1 MRKGKKFISAALGF
15 ALVFQ
20 SFAGIGPVAV
30 AATGDV
36 DINSTFTDANFRS
49 YVSSN
54 FDTNKDGTL
63 SEKEIDAVTSLNVS
77 ISTYSKKISSL
88 AGVDV
93 FTSLEYLDCSGQ
105 AIGSL
110 DVADLENLKSINAS
124 SDQLTTFTLPK
135 KAEQLAS
142 VNLSYNQITDI
153 TFQTTYA
160 ALKELNVYGNQLT
173 SIDLSKLPAL
183 VRLNVGYN
191 VLSALD
197 LSKNTN
203 LEFLHCQNMTK
214 LHTLDISSNSVDHT
228 KLAYVDCSYM
238 LSGGEG
244 GINEL
249 DITGDTG
256 LKTLIADDNAISV
269 LNMDGATSLQILSV
283 AGNKIK
289 SIDVSKESSLET
301 LNLSNNSIQSVDVSK
316 NAVLK
321 YLNLGAMLLSTID
334 VTKNP
339 LLEKLDLNS
348 NQLMDI
354 DVSKNTALTE
364 LDLSDNRLQKID
376 VKNNTGLTTLK
387 LDNNALVAIDVSS
400 CPGLLEGEFSCTNNS
415 RHISLSEPN
424 YIFNMANLV
433 ADGYQSEYS
442 GVDRKDDTI
451 GYACIRTT
459 DQNGNNLIKNATLQG
474 YTLYTDV
481 TNEKTQNV
489 EYSYYIGLGKQ
500 TAKFK
505 LIVDN
510 PLSLIVWYTSN
521 GSIVNSGNAELS
533 LRVGDTTTLVAK
545 DKKENEYSKDII
557 SWSSSDPK
565 VFKVDNDGTLTCVG
579 AGTATLYVNINNKA
593 RAYMTISCHKPVTKV
608 VLKDKQNVEYNDGD
622 TIDLVAG
629 SWVGDDLK
637 TKTLTATCYTDEGVA
652 DKEYSGVTYKVTTT
666 ADKDSASNYKVATC
680 TNAGVLTAKGAGTV
694 YLHCISKDSGVDTV
708 LKVNVSQMGEGVT
721 LSEQKTTMFTGVSKT
736 FTATVTPDTATN
748 KELVWSSSDETVAQV
763 DQNGKVTAISEGTAT
778 IFCKLKANQG
788 IYARA
793 EITVYTSANGVTLN
807 HTEYTLIKGA
817 TAEKRRVTL
826 VAKIQAEDTSLFKP
840 KYSSSN
846 PEIATVGTTTGI
858 VSAVAPGE
866 AIITCTIADGIS
878 TECKITVIQRVTGIQ
893 IVREGTVMNSGEKM
907 KVTANVM
914 PADASNPDVEWSS
927 SDENI
932 AAIAADGTIT
942 ALKQGKVIIYCK
954 ALDGSGKQS
963 QFNLTINELAK
974 DITVDQTNVVAYID
988 KDTVVK
994 TKVTPDTAT
1003 KKTLSWSSDDT
1014 SIATVSGGT
1023 MTVDG
1028 ISYTIGRI
1036 RGVAPGTTTIRCTT
1050 QDGSNIEKEIK
1061 VTVVQQITN
1070 ITLDKT
1076 AVEIN
1081 AGEKASIAASVLP
1094 ANAGNKKVVWSSSD
1108 EKIAKVDQKGMITA
1122 VGRGTA
1128 VITCSAADGMGA
1140 KTTCRVTVKQR
1151 VTSIKLDATTMK
1163 LFVGNKQSLTQTV
1176 LPENAN
1182 MATVEWSSS
1191 NAKVAQVTSY
1201 GQVTAMAAGKA
1212 VITCKAKDGSGVFA
1226 TCSVTVVNPVQSIKL
1241 NQTQRTILKGKKYT
1255 LKAKVGPKNATSKAV
1270 TWKSSDKK
1278 IATVS
1283 SKGVVTA
1290 KKAGR
1295 VTITC
1300 TAKDG
1305 SNVYATCSV
1314 TVANPVKTI
1323 KLNKKKVTIKKKG
1336 TYLLKATVGP
1346 KSAGNKTVKWTSSN
1360 KKVATVSASGL
1371 VTAKKKGKVTITV
1384 KAKDGSKKT
1393 AKCIV
1398 TVK

>member
-1 MRKGKKFISAALGF
+1 
-15 ALVFQ
+15 
-20 SFAGIGPVAV
+20 
-30 AATGDV
+30 
-36 DINSTFTDANFRS
+36 
-49 YVSSN
+49 
-54 FDTNKDGTL
+54 
-63 SEKEIDAVTSLNVS
+63 
-77 ISTYSKKISSL
+77 
-88 AGVDV
+88 
-93 FTSLEYLDCSGQ
+93 
-105 AIGSL
+105 
-110 DVADLENLKSINAS
+110 
-124 SDQLTTFTLPK
+124 
-135 KAEQLAS
+135 
-142 VNLSYNQITDI
+142 
-153 TFQTTYA
+153 
-160 ALKELNVYGNQLT
+160 
-173 SIDLSKLPAL
+173 
-183 VRLNVGYN
+183 
-191 VLSALD
+191 
-197 LSKNTN
+197 
-203 LEFLHCQNMTK
+203 
-214 LHTLDISSNSVDHT
+214 
-228 KLAYVDCSYM
+228 
-238 LSGGEG
+238 
-244 GINEL
+244 
-249 DITGDTG
+249 
-256 LKTLIADDNAISV
+256 
-269 LNMDGATSLQILSV
+269 MDGATSLLTLSV

-321 YLNLGAMLLSTID
+321 YLNLGAMQLSTID

-348 NQLMDI
+348 IQLMEI
-354 DVSKNTALTE
+354 NVSKNTALTE
-364 LDLSDNRLQKID
+364 LDLSNNRLQRID

-424 YIFNMANLV
+424 YIFNMADLV

-459 DQNGNNLIKNATLQG
+459 DQNGDNLIKNATLQG

-817 TAEKRRVTL
+817 TAEERRVTL

-878 TECKITVIQRVTGIQ
+878 TECKITVIQRVTGI
-893 IVREGTVMNSGEKM
+893 R
-907 KVTANVM
+907 
-914 PADASNPDVEWSS
+914 
-927 SDENI
+927 
-932 AAIAADGTIT
+932 
-942 ALKQGKVIIYCK
+942 L
-954 ALDGSGKQS
+954 
-963 QFNLTINELAK
+963 
-974 DITVDQTNVVAYID
+974 
-988 KDTVVK
+988 
-994 TKVTPDTAT
+994 
-1003 KKTLSWSSDDT
+1003 
-1014 SIATVSGGT
+1014 
-1023 MTVDG
+1023 
-1028 ISYTIGRI
+1028 
-1036 RGVAPGTTTIRCTT
+1036 
-1050 QDGSNIEKEIK
+1050 
-1061 VTVVQQITN
+1061 
-1070 ITLDKT
+1070 
-1076 AVEIN
+1076 
-1081 AGEKASIAASVLP
+1081 
-1094 ANAGNKKVVWSSSD
+1094 
-1108 EKIAKVDQKGMITA
+1108 
-1122 VGRGTA
+1122 
-1128 VITCSAADGMGA
+1128 
-1140 KTTCRVTVKQR
+1140 
-1151 VTSIKLDATTMK
+1151 
-1163 LFVGNKQSLTQTV
+1163 
-1176 LPENAN
+1176 
-1182 MATVEWSSS
+1182 
-1191 NAKVAQVTSY
+1191 
-1201 GQVTAMAAGKA
+1201 
-1212 VITCKAKDGSGVFA
+1212 
-1226 TCSVTVVNPVQSIKL
+1226 
-1241 NQTQRTILKGKKYT
+1241 
-1255 LKAKVGPKNATSKAV
+1255 
-1270 TWKSSDKK
+1270 
-1278 IATVS
+1278 
-1283 SKGVVTA
+1283 
-1290 KKAGR
+1290 
-1295 VTITC
+1295 
-1300 TAKDG
+1300 
-1305 SNVYATCSV
+1305 
-1314 TVANPVKTI
+1314 
-1323 KLNKKKVTIKKKG
+1323 
-1336 TYLLKATVGP
+1336 
-1346 KSAGNKTVKWTSSN
+1346 
-1360 KKVATVSASGL
+1360 
-1371 VTAKKKGKVTITV
+1371 
-1384 KAKDGSKKT
+1384 
-1393 AKCIV
+1393 
-1398 TVK
+1398 

>member
-533 LRVGDTTTLVAK
+533 LRV
-545 DKKENEYSKDII
+545 
-557 SWSSSDPK
+557 
-565 VFKVDNDGTLTCVG
+565 
-579 AGTATLYVNINNKA
+579 
-593 RAYMTISCHKPVTKV
+593 
-608 VLKDKQNVEYNDGD
+608 
-622 TIDLVAG
+622 
-629 SWVGDDLK
+629 
-637 TKTLTATCYTDEGVA
+637 
-652 DKEYSGVTYKVTTT
+652 
-666 ADKDSASNYKVATC
+666 
-680 TNAGVLTAKGAGTV
+680 
-694 YLHCISKDSGVDTV
+694 
-708 LKVNVSQMGEGVT
+708 
-721 LSEQKTTMFTGVSKT
+721 
-736 FTATVTPDTATN
+736 
-748 KELVWSSSDETVAQV
+748 
-763 DQNGKVTAISEGTAT
+763 
-778 IFCKLKANQG
+778 
-788 IYARA
+788 
-793 EITVYTSANGVTLN
+793 
-807 HTEYTLIKGA
+807 
-817 TAEKRRVTL
+817 
-826 VAKIQAEDTSLFKP
+826 
-840 KYSSSN
+840 
-846 PEIATVGTTTGI
+846 
-858 VSAVAPGE
+858 
-866 AIITCTIADGIS
+866 
-878 TECKITVIQRVTGIQ
+878 VIPQH
-893 IVREGTVMNSGEKM
+893 
-907 KVTANVM
+907 
-914 PADASNPDVEWSS
+914 
-927 SDENI
+927 
-932 AAIAADGTIT
+932 
-942 ALKQGKVIIYCK
+942 
-954 ALDGSGKQS
+954 
-963 QFNLTINELAK
+963 
-974 DITVDQTNVVAYID
+974 
-988 KDTVVK
+988 
-994 TKVTPDTAT
+994 
-1003 KKTLSWSSDDT
+1003 
-1014 SIATVSGGT
+1014 
-1023 MTVDG
+1023 
-1028 ISYTIGRI
+1028 
-1036 RGVAPGTTTIRCTT
+1036 
-1050 QDGSNIEKEIK
+1050 
-1061 VTVVQQITN
+1061 
-1070 ITLDKT
+1070 
-1076 AVEIN
+1076 
-1081 AGEKASIAASVLP
+1081 
-1094 ANAGNKKVVWSSSD
+1094 
-1108 EKIAKVDQKGMITA
+1108 
-1122 VGRGTA
+1122 
-1128 VITCSAADGMGA
+1128 
-1140 KTTCRVTVKQR
+1140 
-1151 VTSIKLDATTMK
+1151 
-1163 LFVGNKQSLTQTV
+1163 
-1176 LPENAN
+1176 
-1182 MATVEWSSS
+1182 
-1191 NAKVAQVTSY
+1191 
-1201 GQVTAMAAGKA
+1201 
-1212 VITCKAKDGSGVFA
+1212 
-1226 TCSVTVVNPVQSIKL
+1226 
-1241 NQTQRTILKGKKYT
+1241 
-1255 LKAKVGPKNATSKAV
+1255 
-1270 TWKSSDKK
+1270 
-1278 IATVS
+1278 
-1283 SKGVVTA
+1283 
-1290 KKAGR
+1290 
-1295 VTITC
+1295 
-1300 TAKDG
+1300 
-1305 SNVYATCSV
+1305 
-1314 TVANPVKTI
+1314 
-1323 KLNKKKVTIKKKG
+1323 
-1336 TYLLKATVGP
+1336 
-1346 KSAGNKTVKWTSSN
+1346 
-1360 KKVATVSASGL
+1360 
-1371 VTAKKKGKVTITV
+1371 
-1384 KAKDGSKKT
+1384 
-1393 AKCIV
+1393 
-1398 TVK
+1398 

>member
-1 MRKGKKFISAALGF
+1 M
-15 ALVFQ
+15 
-20 SFAGIGPVAV
+20 
-30 AATGDV
+30 
-36 DINSTFTDANFRS
+36 
-49 YVSSN
+49 
-54 FDTNKDGTL
+54 
-63 SEKEIDAVTSLNVS
+63 
-77 ISTYSKKISSL
+77 
-88 AGVDV
+88 
-93 FTSLEYLDCSGQ
+93 
-105 AIGSL
+105 
-110 DVADLENLKSINAS
+110 
-124 SDQLTTFTLPK
+124 TTFTLPK

-424 YIFNMANLV
+424 YIFNMADLV

-817 TAEKRRVTL
+817 TAEERRVTL

-1076 AVEIN
+1076 TVEIN

-1212 VITCKAKDGSGVFA
+1212 VITC
-1226 TCSVTVVNPVQSIKL
+1226 
-1241 NQTQRTILKGKKYT
+1241 
-1255 LKAKVGPKNATSKAV
+1255 
-1270 TWKSSDKK
+1270 
-1278 IATVS
+1278 
-1283 SKGVVTA
+1283 
-1290 KKAGR
+1290 
-1295 VTITC
+1295 

-1336 TYLLKATVGP
+1336 SYLLKATVGP
-1346 KSAGNKTVKWTSSN
+1346 KSATNKAVTWKSSN
-1360 KKVATVSASGL
+1360 NKVATVSASGL

-1384 KAKDGSKKT
+1384 KAKDGSKKS
-1393 AKCIV
+1393 AKCTI

>member
-191 VLSALD
+191 ALSVLD

-203 LEFLHCQNMTK
+203 LEFLHCQSMTK
-214 LHTLDISSNSVDHT
+214 LQTLDISSNSADHT
-228 KLAYVDCSYM
+228 KLAYVDCSHM
-238 LSGGEG
+238 LSGGQG
-244 GINEL
+244 AIKEL
-249 DITGDTG
+249 DVTGDTG
-256 LKTLIADDNAISV
+256 LKTLIADDNSIDV
-269 LNMDGATSLQILSV
+269 LNMDGATSLLTLSV

-321 YLNLGAMLLSTID
+321 YLNLGAMQLSTID

-348 NQLMDI
+348 NQLMEI
-354 DVSKNTALTE
+354 NVSKNTALTE
-364 LDLSDNRLQKID
+364 LDLSNNRLQRID

-424 YIFNMANLV
+424 YIFNMADLV

-481 TNEKTQNV
+481 TNEETQNV

-817 TAEKRRVTL
+817 TAEERRVTL
-826 VAKIQAEDTSLFKP
+826 VAEIQAEDTSLFKQP
-840 KYSSSN
+840 
-846 PEIATVGTTTGI
+846 
-858 VSAVAPGE
+858 
-866 AIITCTIADGIS
+866 
-878 TECKITVIQRVTGIQ
+878 RV
-893 IVREGTVMNSGEKM
+893 
-907 KVTANVM
+907 
-914 PADASNPDVEWSS
+914 
-927 SDENI
+927 
-932 AAIAADGTIT
+932 
-942 ALKQGKVIIYCK
+942 L
-954 ALDGSGKQS
+954 
-963 QFNLTINELAK
+963 
-974 DITVDQTNVVAYID
+974 
-988 KDTVVK
+988 
-994 TKVTPDTAT
+994 
-1003 KKTLSWSSDDT
+1003 
-1014 SIATVSGGT
+1014 
-1023 MTVDG
+1023 
-1028 ISYTIGRI
+1028 
-1036 RGVAPGTTTIRCTT
+1036 
-1050 QDGSNIEKEIK
+1050 
-1061 VTVVQQITN
+1061 
-1070 ITLDKT
+1070 
-1076 AVEIN
+1076 
-1081 AGEKASIAASVLP
+1081 
-1094 ANAGNKKVVWSSSD
+1094 
-1108 EKIAKVDQKGMITA
+1108 
-1122 VGRGTA
+1122 
-1128 VITCSAADGMGA
+1128 
-1140 KTTCRVTVKQR
+1140 
-1151 VTSIKLDATTMK
+1151 
-1163 LFVGNKQSLTQTV
+1163 
-1176 LPENAN
+1176 
-1182 MATVEWSSS
+1182 
-1191 NAKVAQVTSY
+1191 
-1201 GQVTAMAAGKA
+1201 
-1212 VITCKAKDGSGVFA
+1212 
-1226 TCSVTVVNPVQSIKL
+1226 
-1241 NQTQRTILKGKKYT
+1241 
-1255 LKAKVGPKNATSKAV
+1255 
-1270 TWKSSDKK
+1270 
-1278 IATVS
+1278 
-1283 SKGVVTA
+1283 
-1290 KKAGR
+1290 
-1295 VTITC
+1295 
-1300 TAKDG
+1300 
-1305 SNVYATCSV
+1305 
-1314 TVANPVKTI
+1314 
-1323 KLNKKKVTIKKKG
+1323 
-1336 TYLLKATVGP
+1336 
-1346 KSAGNKTVKWTSSN
+1346 
-1360 KKVATVSASGL
+1360 
-1371 VTAKKKGKVTITV
+1371 
-1384 KAKDGSKKT
+1384 
-1393 AKCIV
+1393 
-1398 TVK
+1398 

>member
-142 VNLSYNQITDI
+142 VNLSHNQITDI

-203 LEFLHCQNMTK
+203 LEFLHCQSMTK

-364 LDLSDNRLQKID
+364 LDLSNNRLQRID

-424 YIFNMANLV
+424 YIFNMADLV

-451 GYACIRTT
+451 G
-459 DQNGNNLIKNATLQG
+459 
-474 YTLYTDV
+474 
-481 TNEKTQNV
+481 
-489 EYSYYIGLGKQ
+489 
-500 TAKFK
+500 
-505 LIVDN
+505 
-510 PLSLIVWYTSN
+510 
-521 GSIVNSGNAELS
+521 
-533 LRVGDTTTLVAK
+533 
-545 DKKENEYSKDII
+545 
-557 SWSSSDPK
+557 
-565 VFKVDNDGTLTCVG
+565 
-579 AGTATLYVNINNKA
+579 
-593 RAYMTISCHKPVTKV
+593 
-608 VLKDKQNVEYNDGD
+608 
-622 TIDLVAG
+622 
-629 SWVGDDLK
+629 
-637 TKTLTATCYTDEGVA
+637 
-652 DKEYSGVTYKVTTT
+652 
-666 ADKDSASNYKVATC
+666 
-680 TNAGVLTAKGAGTV
+680 
-694 YLHCISKDSGVDTV
+694 
-708 LKVNVSQMGEGVT
+708 
-721 LSEQKTTMFTGVSKT
+721 SE
-736 FTATVTPDTATN
+736 
-748 KELVWSSSDETVAQV
+748 W
-763 DQNGKVTAISEGTAT
+763 
-778 IFCKLKANQG
+778 
-788 IYARA
+788 
-793 EITVYTSANGVTLN
+793 
-807 HTEYTLIKGA
+807 
-817 TAEKRRVTL
+817 
-826 VAKIQAEDTSLFKP
+826 
-840 KYSSSN
+840 
-846 PEIATVGTTTGI
+846 
-858 VSAVAPGE
+858 
-866 AIITCTIADGIS
+866 
-878 TECKITVIQRVTGIQ
+878 
-893 IVREGTVMNSGEKM
+893 
-907 KVTANVM
+907 
-914 PADASNPDVEWSS
+914 
-927 SDENI
+927 
-932 AAIAADGTIT
+932 
-942 ALKQGKVIIYCK
+942 
-954 ALDGSGKQS
+954 
-963 QFNLTINELAK
+963 
-974 DITVDQTNVVAYID
+974 
-988 KDTVVK
+988 
-994 TKVTPDTAT
+994 
-1003 KKTLSWSSDDT
+1003 
-1014 SIATVSGGT
+1014 
-1023 MTVDG
+1023 
-1028 ISYTIGRI
+1028 
-1036 RGVAPGTTTIRCTT
+1036 
-1050 QDGSNIEKEIK
+1050 
-1061 VTVVQQITN
+1061 
-1070 ITLDKT
+1070 
-1076 AVEIN
+1076 
-1081 AGEKASIAASVLP
+1081 
-1094 ANAGNKKVVWSSSD
+1094 
-1108 EKIAKVDQKGMITA
+1108 
-1122 VGRGTA
+1122 
-1128 VITCSAADGMGA
+1128 
-1140 KTTCRVTVKQR
+1140 
-1151 VTSIKLDATTMK
+1151 
-1163 LFVGNKQSLTQTV
+1163 
-1176 LPENAN
+1176 
-1182 MATVEWSSS
+1182 
-1191 NAKVAQVTSY
+1191 
-1201 GQVTAMAAGKA
+1201 
-1212 VITCKAKDGSGVFA
+1212 
-1226 TCSVTVVNPVQSIKL
+1226 
-1241 NQTQRTILKGKKYT
+1241 
-1255 LKAKVGPKNATSKAV
+1255 
-1270 TWKSSDKK
+1270 
-1278 IATVS
+1278 
-1283 SKGVVTA
+1283 
-1290 KKAGR
+1290 
-1295 VTITC
+1295 
-1300 TAKDG
+1300 
-1305 SNVYATCSV
+1305 
-1314 TVANPVKTI
+1314 
-1323 KLNKKKVTIKKKG
+1323 
-1336 TYLLKATVGP
+1336 
-1346 KSAGNKTVKWTSSN
+1346 
-1360 KKVATVSASGL
+1360 
-1371 VTAKKKGKVTITV
+1371 
-1384 KAKDGSKKT
+1384 
-1393 AKCIV
+1393 
-1398 TVK
+1398 

>member
-817 TAEKRRVTL
+817 TAEERRVTL

-1076 AVEIN
+1076 TVEIN

-1226 TCSVTVVNPVQSIKL
+1226 TCS
-1241 NQTQRTILKGKKYT
+1241 
-1255 LKAKVGPKNATSKAV
+1255 AKVGPKNATSKAV

-1336 TYLLKATVGP
+1336 SYLLKATVGP
-1346 KSAGNKTVKWTSSN
+1346 KSATNKAVTWKSSN
-1360 KKVATVSASGL
+1360 NKVATVSASGL

-1384 KAKDGSKKT
+1384 KAKDGSKKS
-1393 AKCIV
+1393 AKCTI

>member
-191 VLSALD
+191 ALSVLD

-203 LEFLHCQNMTK
+203 LEFLHCQSMTK
-214 LHTLDISSNSVDHT
+214 LQTLDISSNSADHT
-228 KLAYVDCSYM
+228 KLAYVDCSHM
-238 LSGGEG
+238 LSGGQG
-244 GINEL
+244 AIKEL
-249 DITGDTG
+249 DVTGDTG
-256 LKTLIADDNAISV
+256 LKTLIADDNSIDV
-269 LNMDGATSLQILSV
+269 LNMDGATSLLTLSV

-321 YLNLGAMLLSTID
+321 YLNLGAMLLSKID

-348 NQLMDI
+348 NQLMEV

-364 LDLSDNRLQKID
+364 LDLSNNRLQRIN

-387 LDNNALVAIDVSS
+387 LDNNSLVAIDVSS

-424 YIFNMANLV
+424 YIFNMADLV

-557 SWSSSDPK
+557 SWSSSDQK

-637 TKTLTATCYTDEGVA
+637 TKTLTATCYTDEGIA

-817 TAEKRRVTL
+817 TAEERRVTL

-1003 KKTLSWSSDDT
+1003 KKTLS
-1014 SIATVSGGT
+1014 
-1023 MTVDG
+1023 
-1028 ISYTIGRI
+1028 
-1036 RGVAPGTTTIRCTT
+1036 
-1050 QDGSNIEKEIK
+1050 
-1061 VTVVQQITN
+1061 
-1070 ITLDKT
+1070 
-1076 AVEIN
+1076 
-1081 AGEKASIAASVLP
+1081 
-1094 ANAGNKKVVWSSSD
+1094 WSSSD

>member
-191 VLSALD
+191 ALSVLD

-203 LEFLHCQNMTK
+203 LEFLHCQSMTK
-214 LHTLDISSNSVDHT
+214 LQTLDISSNSADHT
-228 KLAYVDCSYM
+228 KLAYVDCSHM
-238 LSGGEG
+238 LSGGQG
-244 GINEL
+244 AIKEL
-249 DITGDTG
+249 DVTGDTG
-256 LKTLIADDNAISV
+256 LKTLIADDNSIDV
-269 LNMDGATSLQILSV
+269 LNMDGATSLLTLSV

-321 YLNLGAMLLSTID
+321 YLNLGAMQLSTID

-348 NQLMDI
+348 NQLMEI
-354 DVSKNTALTE
+354 NVSKNTALTE
-364 LDLSDNRLQKID
+364 LDLSNNRLQRID

-424 YIFNMANLV
+424 YIFNMADLV

-557 SWSSSDPK
+557 SWSSSDQK

-748 KELVWSSSDETVAQV
+748 KELVWSSSDETVA
-763 DQNGKVTAISEGTAT
+763 
-778 IFCKLKANQG
+778 
-788 IYARA
+788 
-793 EITVYTSANGVTLN
+793 
-807 HTEYTLIKGA
+807 
-817 TAEKRRVTL
+817 
-826 VAKIQAEDTSLFKP
+826 
-840 KYSSSN
+840 
-846 PEIATVGTTTGI
+846 
-858 VSAVAPGE
+858 
-866 AIITCTIADGIS
+866 
-878 TECKITVIQRVTGIQ
+878 
-893 IVREGTVMNSGEKM
+893 
-907 KVTANVM
+907 
-914 PADASNPDVEWSS
+914 
-927 SDENI
+927 
-932 AAIAADGTIT
+932 
-942 ALKQGKVIIYCK
+942 
-954 ALDGSGKQS
+954 
-963 QFNLTINELAK
+963 
-974 DITVDQTNVVAYID
+974 
-988 KDTVVK
+988 
-994 TKVTPDTAT
+994 
-1003 KKTLSWSSDDT
+1003 
-1014 SIATVSGGT
+1014 
-1023 MTVDG
+1023 
-1028 ISYTIGRI
+1028 
-1036 RGVAPGTTTIRCTT
+1036 
-1050 QDGSNIEKEIK
+1050 
-1061 VTVVQQITN
+1061 
-1070 ITLDKT
+1070 
-1076 AVEIN
+1076 
-1081 AGEKASIAASVLP
+1081 
-1094 ANAGNKKVVWSSSD
+1094 
-1108 EKIAKVDQKGMITA
+1108 
-1122 VGRGTA
+1122 
-1128 VITCSAADGMGA
+1128 
-1140 KTTCRVTVKQR
+1140 
-1151 VTSIKLDATTMK
+1151 
-1163 LFVGNKQSLTQTV
+1163 
-1176 LPENAN
+1176 
-1182 MATVEWSSS
+1182 
-1191 NAKVAQVTSY
+1191 
-1201 GQVTAMAAGKA
+1201 
-1212 VITCKAKDGSGVFA
+1212 
-1226 TCSVTVVNPVQSIKL
+1226 
-1241 NQTQRTILKGKKYT
+1241 
-1255 LKAKVGPKNATSKAV
+1255 
-1270 TWKSSDKK
+1270 
-1278 IATVS
+1278 
-1283 SKGVVTA
+1283 
-1290 KKAGR
+1290 
-1295 VTITC
+1295 
-1300 TAKDG
+1300 
-1305 SNVYATCSV
+1305 
-1314 TVANPVKTI
+1314 
-1323 KLNKKKVTIKKKG
+1323 
-1336 TYLLKATVGP
+1336 
-1346 KSAGNKTVKWTSSN
+1346 
-1360 KKVATVSASGL
+1360 
-1371 VTAKKKGKVTITV
+1371 
-1384 KAKDGSKKT
+1384 
-1393 AKCIV
+1393 
-1398 TVK
+1398 

>member
-1 MRKGKKFISAALGF
+1 
-15 ALVFQ
+15 
-20 SFAGIGPVAV
+20 
-30 AATGDV
+30 
-36 DINSTFTDANFRS
+36 
-49 YVSSN
+49 
-54 FDTNKDGTL
+54 
-63 SEKEIDAVTSLNVS
+63 
-77 ISTYSKKISSL
+77 
-88 AGVDV
+88 
-93 FTSLEYLDCSGQ
+93 
-105 AIGSL
+105 
-110 DVADLENLKSINAS
+110 
-124 SDQLTTFTLPK
+124 
-135 KAEQLAS
+135 
-142 VNLSYNQITDI
+142 
-153 TFQTTYA
+153 
-160 ALKELNVYGNQLT
+160 
-173 SIDLSKLPAL
+173 
-183 VRLNVGYN
+183 
-191 VLSALD
+191 
-197 LSKNTN
+197 
-203 LEFLHCQNMTK
+203 
-214 LHTLDISSNSVDHT
+214 
-228 KLAYVDCSYM
+228 M
-238 LSGGEG
+238 LSGGQG
-244 GINEL
+244 AIKEL
-249 DITGDTG
+249 DVTGDTG
-256 LKTLIADDNAISV
+256 LKTLIADDNSIDV
-269 LNMDGATSLQILSV
+269 LNMDGATSLLTLSV

-321 YLNLGAMLLSTID
+321 YLNLGAMQLSTID

-348 NQLMDI
+348 NQLMEI
-354 DVSKNTALTE
+354 NVSKNTALTE
-364 LDLSDNRLQKID
+364 LDLSNNRLQRID

-424 YIFNMANLV
+424 YIFNMADLV

-557 SWSSSDPK
+557 SWSSSDQK

-817 TAEKRRVTL
+817 TAEERRVTL

-846 PEIATVGTTTGI
+846 PEVGTTTGI

-994 TKVTPDTAT
+994 AKVTPDTAT

-1028 ISYTIGRI
+1028 ISYR
-1036 RGVAPGTTTIRCTT
+1036 
-1050 QDGSNIEKEIK
+1050 SEES
-1061 VTVVQQITN
+1061 VVLHREQQ
-1070 ITLDKT
+1070 
-1076 AVEIN
+1076 
-1081 AGEKASIAASVLP
+1081 
-1094 ANAGNKKVVWSSSD
+1094 
-1108 EKIAKVDQKGMITA
+1108 
-1122 VGRGTA
+1122 R
-1128 VITCSAADGMGA
+1128 
-1140 KTTCRVTVKQR
+1140 
-1151 VTSIKLDATTMK
+1151 
-1163 LFVGNKQSLTQTV
+1163 
-1176 LPENAN
+1176 
-1182 MATVEWSSS
+1182 
-1191 NAKVAQVTSY
+1191 
-1201 GQVTAMAAGKA
+1201 
-1212 VITCKAKDGSGVFA
+1212 
-1226 TCSVTVVNPVQSIKL
+1226 
-1241 NQTQRTILKGKKYT
+1241 
-1255 LKAKVGPKNATSKAV
+1255 
-1270 TWKSSDKK
+1270 
-1278 IATVS
+1278 
-1283 SKGVVTA
+1283 
-1290 KKAGR
+1290 
-1295 VTITC
+1295 
-1300 TAKDG
+1300 
-1305 SNVYATCSV
+1305 
-1314 TVANPVKTI
+1314 
-1323 KLNKKKVTIKKKG
+1323 
-1336 TYLLKATVGP
+1336 
-1346 KSAGNKTVKWTSSN
+1346 
-1360 KKVATVSASGL
+1360 
-1371 VTAKKKGKVTITV
+1371 
-1384 KAKDGSKKT
+1384 
-1393 AKCIV
+1393 
-1398 TVK
+1398 

>member
-36 DINSTFTDANFRS
+36 DINSTFTDENFRS

-54 FDTNKDGTL
+54 FDTDKDGKL
-63 SEKEIDAVTSLNVS
+63 SEEEIDAVTSLNVS

-93 FTSLEYLDCSGQ
+93 FTSLEYLNCSGQ

-142 VNLSYNQITDI
+142 VDLSYNQITDI

-160 ALKELNVYGNQLT
+160 ALKTLSVYGNQLT

-183 VRLNVGYN
+183 VKLNVGYN
-191 VLSALD
+191 ALSVLD

-203 LEFLHCQNMTK
+203 LEVLYCQSMTK
-214 LHTLDISSNSVDHT
+214 LQKLDVSSNSVDHT
-228 KLAYVDCSYM
+228 KLSYVDCSHM
-238 LSGGEG
+238 LSGGQG
-244 GINEL
+244 AINEL

-256 LKTLIADDNAISV
+256 LKTLIADDNSISV
-269 LNMDGATSLQILSV
+269 LNMDGATSLQTLSV

-321 YLNLGAMLLSTID
+321 YLNLGSMLLSTID

-339 LLEKLDLNS
+339 LLETLDLSS
-348 NQLMDI
+348 NQIMEI
-354 DVSKNTALTE
+354 DVSKNTALTAM
-364 LDLSDNRLQKID
+364 DLSDNRLQSID

-387 LDNNALVAIDVSS
+387 LDNNSLVAIDVSS
-400 CPGLLEGEFSCTNNS
+400 CPGLLDGEFSCTNNS
-415 RHISLSEPN
+415 RHISLSEPD
-424 YIFNMANLV
+424 YYFNMGTLSE
-433 ADGYQSEYS
+433 DGYQPEDTSVE
-442 GVDRKDDTI
+442 RKDDTI

-474 YTLYTDV
+474 FSLYTDV
-481 TNEKTQNV
+481 TSDDTQKV

-500 TAKFK
+500 TAKFT

-510 PLSLIVWYTSN
+510 PLSLIVWYNSN

-565 VFKVDNDGTLTCVG
+565 VFTVDNDGTLTCVG

-593 RAYMTISCHKPVTKV
+593 RAYMTINCHKPVTKV

-622 TIDLVAG
+622 TIDLMAG
-629 SWVGDDLK
+629 NWVGDDLK
-637 TKTLTATCYTDEGVA
+637 TKTFTATCYTDEGVA
-652 DKEYSGVTYKVTTT
+652 DKEYAGVTYKVTTT
-666 ADKDSASNYKVATC
+666 ADKDSASNVKVATC
-680 TNAGVLTAKGAGTV
+680 TNTGVLTAKGAGTV

-721 LSEQKTTMFTGVSKT
+721 LSEQKATMFTGVSKT

-748 KELVWSSSDETVAQV
+748 KELVWSSSDENVAQV

-778 IFCKLKANQG
+778 IFCKLKANQE

-817 TAEKRRVTL
+817 TAEESKVTL
-826 VAKIQAEDTSLFKP
+826 VATIHADDTSLFKP
-840 KYSSSN
+840 QYTSSN
-846 PEIATVGTTTGI
+846 PEVATVGTTTGI

-866 AIITCTIADGIS
+866 TIITCKIADGIS
-878 TECKITVIQRVTGIQ
+878 TECRITVIQRVTGIQ
-893 IVREGTVMNSGEKM
+893 IVREGTVMNAGEKM
-907 KVTANVM
+907 KVTATIL
-914 PADASNPDVEWSS
+914 PANASNPDVEWSS

-942 ALKQGKVIIYCK
+942 ALKQGKVTIYCK

-963 QFNLTINELAK
+963 SFNLTINELAK
-974 DITVDQTNVVAYID
+974 DITIEQEDVIAYIG
-988 KDTVVK
+988 KDTVVT

-1014 SIATVSGGT
+1014 AIATVSGGT
-1023 MTVDG
+1023 KTEDG
-1028 ISYTIGRI
+1028 ILYTIGRI

-1050 QDGSNIEKEIK
+1050 QDGSNIEKQIK

-1076 AVEIN
+1076 KVEIN

-1122 VGRGTA
+1122 VGRGSA
-1128 VITCSAADGMGA
+1128 VITCVAADGMGA
-1140 KTTCRVTVKQR
+1140 KATCSVTVKQR

-1163 LFVGNKQSLTQTV
+1163 LFVGNKQSLTQKV

-1182 MATVEWSSS
+1182 MTTVEWSSS
-1191 NAKVAQVTSY
+1191 NAKVAQVTAY

-1255 LKAKVGPKNATSKAV
+1255 LKATVGPKNATSKAV
-1270 TWKSSDKK
+1270 TWKSSNTKV
-1278 IATVS
+1278 ATVS

-1305 SNVYATCSV
+1305 SNVQATCSV

-1323 KLNKKKVTIKKKG
+1323 KLSKKTVTIKKKG

-1346 KSAGNKTVKWTSSN
+1346 KSATNKAVTWKSSN

-1384 KAKDGSKKT
+1384 KAKDGSGKT
-1393 AKCIV
+1393 AKCTV

>member
-191 VLSALD
+191 ALSVLD

-203 LEFLHCQNMTK
+203 LEFLHCQSMTK
-214 LHTLDISSNSVDHT
+214 LQTLDISSNSADHT
-228 KLAYVDCSYM
+228 KLAYVDCSHM
-238 LSGGEG
+238 LSGGQG
-244 GINEL
+244 AIKEL
-249 DITGDTG
+249 DVTGDTG
-256 LKTLIADDNAISV
+256 LKTLIADDNSIDV
-269 LNMDGATSLQILSV
+269 LNMDGATSLLTLSV

-316 NAVLK
+316 NAFLK
-321 YLNLGAMLLSTID
+321 YLNLGAMQLSTID

-348 NQLMDI
+348 NQLMEI
-354 DVSKNTALTE
+354 NVSKNTALTE
-364 LDLSDNRLQKID
+364 LDLSNNRLQRID

-424 YIFNMANLV
+424 YIFNMADLV

-557 SWSSSDPK
+557 SWSSSDQK

-629 SWVGDDLK
+629 SWVGDDMK
-637 TKTLTATCYTDEGVA
+637 TKALTATCYTDEGVA

-694 YLHCISKDSGVDTV
+694 YLH
-708 LKVNVSQMGEGVT
+708 
-721 LSEQKTTMFTGVSKT
+721 LS
-736 FTATVTPDTATN
+736 
-748 KELVWSSSDETVAQV
+748 LIH
-763 DQNGKVTAISEGTAT
+763 ISEPTRP
-778 IFCKLKANQG
+778 
-788 IYARA
+788 Y
-793 EITVYTSANGVTLN
+793 
-807 HTEYTLIKGA
+807 
-817 TAEKRRVTL
+817 
-826 VAKIQAEDTSLFKP
+826 
-840 KYSSSN
+840 
-846 PEIATVGTTTGI
+846 
-858 VSAVAPGE
+858 
-866 AIITCTIADGIS
+866 
-878 TECKITVIQRVTGIQ
+878 
-893 IVREGTVMNSGEKM
+893 
-907 KVTANVM
+907 
-914 PADASNPDVEWSS
+914 
-927 SDENI
+927 
-932 AAIAADGTIT
+932 
-942 ALKQGKVIIYCK
+942 
-954 ALDGSGKQS
+954 
-963 QFNLTINELAK
+963 
-974 DITVDQTNVVAYID
+974 
-988 KDTVVK
+988 
-994 TKVTPDTAT
+994 
-1003 KKTLSWSSDDT
+1003 
-1014 SIATVSGGT
+1014 
-1023 MTVDG
+1023 
-1028 ISYTIGRI
+1028 
-1036 RGVAPGTTTIRCTT
+1036 
-1050 QDGSNIEKEIK
+1050 
-1061 VTVVQQITN
+1061 
-1070 ITLDKT
+1070 
-1076 AVEIN
+1076 
-1081 AGEKASIAASVLP
+1081 
-1094 ANAGNKKVVWSSSD
+1094 
-1108 EKIAKVDQKGMITA
+1108 
-1122 VGRGTA
+1122 
-1128 VITCSAADGMGA
+1128 
-1140 KTTCRVTVKQR
+1140 
-1151 VTSIKLDATTMK
+1151 
-1163 LFVGNKQSLTQTV
+1163 
-1176 LPENAN
+1176 
-1182 MATVEWSSS
+1182 
-1191 NAKVAQVTSY
+1191 
-1201 GQVTAMAAGKA
+1201 
-1212 VITCKAKDGSGVFA
+1212 
-1226 TCSVTVVNPVQSIKL
+1226 
-1241 NQTQRTILKGKKYT
+1241 
-1255 LKAKVGPKNATSKAV
+1255 
-1270 TWKSSDKK
+1270 
-1278 IATVS
+1278 
-1283 SKGVVTA
+1283 
-1290 KKAGR
+1290 
-1295 VTITC
+1295 
-1300 TAKDG
+1300 
-1305 SNVYATCSV
+1305 
-1314 TVANPVKTI
+1314 
-1323 KLNKKKVTIKKKG
+1323 
-1336 TYLLKATVGP
+1336 
-1346 KSAGNKTVKWTSSN
+1346 
-1360 KKVATVSASGL
+1360 
-1371 VTAKKKGKVTITV
+1371 
-1384 KAKDGSKKT
+1384 
-1393 AKCIV
+1393 
-1398 TVK
+1398 

>member
-54 FDTNKDGTL
+54 FDTNKDGKL

-424 YIFNMANLV
+424 YIFNMADLV

-489 EYSYYIGLGKQ
+489 EYSYYIGLGKHY
-500 TAKFK
+500 
-505 LIVDN
+505 
-510 PLSLIVWYTSN
+510 P
-521 GSIVNSGNAELS
+521 
-533 LRVGDTTTLVAK
+533 
-545 DKKENEYSKDII
+545 
-557 SWSSSDPK
+557 
-565 VFKVDNDGTLTCVG
+565 
-579 AGTATLYVNINNKA
+579 
-593 RAYMTISCHKPVTKV
+593 
-608 VLKDKQNVEYNDGD
+608 
-622 TIDLVAG
+622 
-629 SWVGDDLK
+629 
-637 TKTLTATCYTDEGVA
+637 
-652 DKEYSGVTYKVTTT
+652 
-666 ADKDSASNYKVATC
+666 
-680 TNAGVLTAKGAGTV
+680 
-694 YLHCISKDSGVDTV
+694 
-708 LKVNVSQMGEGVT
+708 
-721 LSEQKTTMFTGVSKT
+721 
-736 FTATVTPDTATN
+736 
-748 KELVWSSSDETVAQV
+748 
-763 DQNGKVTAISEGTAT
+763 
-778 IFCKLKANQG
+778 
-788 IYARA
+788 
-793 EITVYTSANGVTLN
+793 
-807 HTEYTLIKGA
+807 
-817 TAEKRRVTL
+817 
-826 VAKIQAEDTSLFKP
+826 
-840 KYSSSN
+840 
-846 PEIATVGTTTGI
+846 
-858 VSAVAPGE
+858 
-866 AIITCTIADGIS
+866 
-878 TECKITVIQRVTGIQ
+878 
-893 IVREGTVMNSGEKM
+893 
-907 KVTANVM
+907 
-914 PADASNPDVEWSS
+914 
-927 SDENI
+927 
-932 AAIAADGTIT
+932 
-942 ALKQGKVIIYCK
+942 
-954 ALDGSGKQS
+954 
-963 QFNLTINELAK
+963 
-974 DITVDQTNVVAYID
+974 
-988 KDTVVK
+988 
-994 TKVTPDTAT
+994 
-1003 KKTLSWSSDDT
+1003 
-1014 SIATVSGGT
+1014 
-1023 MTVDG
+1023 
-1028 ISYTIGRI
+1028 
-1036 RGVAPGTTTIRCTT
+1036 
-1050 QDGSNIEKEIK
+1050 
-1061 VTVVQQITN
+1061 
-1070 ITLDKT
+1070 
-1076 AVEIN
+1076 
-1081 AGEKASIAASVLP
+1081 
-1094 ANAGNKKVVWSSSD
+1094 
-1108 EKIAKVDQKGMITA
+1108 
-1122 VGRGTA
+1122 
-1128 VITCSAADGMGA
+1128 
-1140 KTTCRVTVKQR
+1140 
-1151 VTSIKLDATTMK
+1151 
-1163 LFVGNKQSLTQTV
+1163 
-1176 LPENAN
+1176 
-1182 MATVEWSSS
+1182 
-1191 NAKVAQVTSY
+1191 
-1201 GQVTAMAAGKA
+1201 
-1212 VITCKAKDGSGVFA
+1212 
-1226 TCSVTVVNPVQSIKL
+1226 
-1241 NQTQRTILKGKKYT
+1241 
-1255 LKAKVGPKNATSKAV
+1255 
-1270 TWKSSDKK
+1270 
-1278 IATVS
+1278 
-1283 SKGVVTA
+1283 
-1290 KKAGR
+1290 
-1295 VTITC
+1295 
-1300 TAKDG
+1300 
-1305 SNVYATCSV
+1305 
-1314 TVANPVKTI
+1314 
-1323 KLNKKKVTIKKKG
+1323 
-1336 TYLLKATVGP
+1336 
-1346 KSAGNKTVKWTSSN
+1346 
-1360 KKVATVSASGL
+1360 
-1371 VTAKKKGKVTITV
+1371 
-1384 KAKDGSKKT
+1384 
-1393 AKCIV
+1393 
-1398 TVK
+1398 